1 MINIWVK
8 QVIRKGIKIKYI
20 AGQTIPFNNWKCFIL
35 THKIEAFAFSGCW
48 KEELLPSLPSL
59 SASLPKRNEV
69 TYSINGLGLLGMNC
83 GYRAQ
88 PLSLC
93 IFQSLPFRMAWTRTN
108 TFSAPTCRKWPSPGR
123 ETQHAK
129 VQPCQGPH
137 GELCSGTRNQEAWL
151 ATDRCCDV

>member
-20 AGQTIPFNNWKCFIL
+20 AGQTIPFNKWKCFIL

-88 PLSLC
+88 PLLGAEHSLC
-93 IFQSLPFRMAWTRTN
+93 LSVSFSPCHSEWPEPGQTHSLL
-108 TFSAPTCRKWPSPGR
+108 
-123 ETQHAK
+123 QHAGSGLPLGGRLSMRRSSPTRDHMANS
-129 VQPCQGPH
+129 VQG
-137 GELCSGTRNQEAWL
+137 
-151 ATDRCCDV
+151 